1 VARRPDPV
9 EKYARAVATGKTVA
23 GPYVRLAGKRHLKD
37 LKARKKTGLV
47 WDLDKAL
54 RAIEFVETMLP
65 LEDGR
70 EFLLQPFQKFIVG
83 SLFGWYG
90 PEGFRR
96 FRTAYNE
103 IGKGNGKSPLAAA
116 IGIYGMVAD
125 GEPAA
130 EVYSAATTQDQ
141 ARIVW
146 KDAQRM
152 VESAP
157 ELAALVDVQVGSLS
171 VMSTHS
177 VFRPVSSEHR
187 GLDGKRVHIGLIDEL
202 HEHPTAMVVDKIRA
216 GTKARRNALIF
227 EITNSGF
234 DRTSVCWA
242 HHEYSVRVL
251 EGTVDNEAWFAY
263 VCALDGLRTE
273 TLHFDE
279 AMRCLR
285 STCTCG
291 GVTVTRIASIAREA
305 CAVAATG
312 CGSSRPSRNTAPRPK
327 CTSGVTTKR
336 TRAESCSTSADGSLR
351 TQDTGSEKPES
362 SGSVSLAS
370 LRAILGMRAASV
382 EREDRS
388 SSITTTPPESFAASS
403 ADSATLRSVCSEILS
418 RVFSAHLTTCAVRQQ
433 CEPNGPA
440 LIARLP
446 ADDYRDEKVWLKA
459 NPGLGTIL
467 PRRYLEE
474 QVAEAA
480 GMPSKQNIVRR
491 LNFCE
496 WTEQSERAIDMELWD
511 ACGGA
516 VDEDAL
522 RGASCMVGLDAGSTS
537 DLSAEAVLFG
547 PDGDGCYD
555 LICRFWMPAESLD
568 AACRL
573 HAEEYRLK
581 LRQWADEG
589 HILLTPGNVTDYDF
603 IEAQVLKDAEKFAV
617 REVAFD
623 RWGISQLT
631 THLVDKLGEDRVIGV
646 GQGFASMSTPT
657 KELLK
662 LIASRKIRHGG
673 NPVMRWMASNLA
685 LEQDAAGNMKPDKKR
700 SAEKI
705 DGPVATITALARSIV
720 SLGADGSVYDQR
732 EMVVL

>member
-1 VARRPDPV
+1 VARRADPV
-9 EKYARAVATGKTVA
+9 EKYARAVATGNIVA

-54 RAIEFVETMLP
+54 RAIEFIETMLP

-70 EFLLQPFQKFIVG
+70 EFVLQPFQKFIVG

-171 VMSTHS
+171 VLSTHS

-187 GLDGKRVHIGLIDEL
+187 GLDGKRVHVGLIDEL

-251 EGTVDNEAWFAY
+251 EGTVENDAWFAY
-263 VCALDGLRTE
+263 VCALDAG
-273 TLHFDE
+273 
-279 AMRCLR
+279 
-285 STCTCG
+285 
-291 GVTVTRIASIAREA
+291 
-305 CAVAATG
+305 
-312 CGSSRPSRNTAPRPK
+312 
-327 CTSGVTTKR
+327 
-336 TRAESCSTSADGSLR
+336 
-351 TQDTGSEKPES
+351 
-362 SGSVSLAS
+362 
-370 LRAILGMRAASV
+370 
-382 EREDRS
+382 
-388 SSITTTPPESFAASS
+388 
-403 ADSATLRSVCSEILS
+403 
-418 RVFSAHLTTCAVRQQ
+418 
-433 CEPNGPA
+433 
-440 LIARLP
+440 
-446 ADDYRDEKVWLKA
+446 DDYRDQKVWLKA

-522 RGASCMVGLDAGSTS
+522 RGVSCMVGLDAGSTS
-537 DLSAEAVLFG
+537 DLSAEALLFG
-547 PDGDGCYD
+547 PDGDGVYD
-555 LICRFWMPAESLD
+555 LVTRFWMPAESLD

-589 HILLTPGNVTDYDF
+589 FILLTPGNVTDYDF

-631 THLVDKLGEDRVIGV
+631 THLVEKLGEDRVIGV

-662 LIASRKIRHGG
+662 LVASKKIRHGG

-705 DGPVATITALARSIV
+705 DGPVATITALARAIV
-720 SLGADGSVYDQR
+720 SLGDDVSIYSTRD
-732 EMVVL
+732 MVVL

>member
-1 VARRPDPV
+1 VARRADPV
-9 EKYARAVATGKTVA
+9 EKYARSVAGRKAVA

-37 LKARKKTGLV
+37 LKNRKKTGLV
-47 WDLDKAL
+47 WDLDKAI
-54 RAIEFVETMLP
+54 RAIEFIETMLP

-83 SLFGWYG
+83 SVFGWFG

-171 VMSTHS
+171 VVSTHS

-251 EGTVDNEAWFAY
+251 EGTVENDAWFAY
-263 VCALDGLRTE
+263 VCALDQG
-273 TLHFDE
+273 
-279 AMRCLR
+279 
-285 STCTCG
+285 
-291 GVTVTRIASIAREA
+291 
-305 CAVAATG
+305 
-312 CGSSRPSRNTAPRPK
+312 
-327 CTSGVTTKR
+327 
-336 TRAESCSTSADGSLR
+336 
-351 TQDTGSEKPES
+351 
-362 SGSVSLAS
+362 
-370 LRAILGMRAASV
+370 
-382 EREDRS
+382 
-388 SSITTTPPESFAASS
+388 
-403 ADSATLRSVCSEILS
+403 
-418 RVFSAHLTTCAVRQQ
+418 
-433 CEPNGPA
+433 
-440 LIARLP
+440 
-446 ADDYRDEKVWLKA
+446 DDYRDQKVWLKA

-511 ACGGA
+511 ACGEP
-516 VDEDAL
+516 VDEAAL
-522 RGASCMVGLDAGSTS
+522 AGQSCMIGLDAGSTS
-537 DLSAEAVLFG
+537 DLSAEALLFG
-547 PDGDGCYD
+547 PDPDGVYD
-555 LICRFWMPAESLD
+555 LIARFWMPAESLD

-589 HILLTPGNVTDYDF
+589 HIRLTPGNVTDYDF
-603 IEAQVLKDAEKFAV
+603 IEATVLEDAEKFAV

-631 THLVDKLGEDRVIGV
+631 THLVDKLGEERVIGV

-720 SLGADGSVYDQR
+720 HRDEGPSVYDSR
-732 EMVVL
+732 DMVVL